1 MKTLHNNYCNSK
13 QGYLPL
19 FLSDCLDLLDPVLT
33 FDRLMGGIDLN
44 KYLTDIPEYTTGRL
58 RYNPVNMLKTVLFGF
73 MTSGYC
79 SLRELEDNCKVNIRF
94 MYLMDHQTPSYRT
107 FGYFINEI
115 LQDKIENIFNDINHA
130 IFNDEHVDLQH
141 LYIDGSKFEAN
152 ANKQT
157 WVWKKATEKFRY
169 KLYEKITAEI
179 EDINAEIAWS
189 GVQITTNPEY
199 VPDYLNEIV
208 EQLVLLWELDT
219 STFVYGS
226 GKRKSKEQRHYE
238 HLTTFCQKL
247 QEYMQKI
254 EICGPNRNSYSKT
267 DNSATFMRIKTD
279 YMGNDQLLPAYNVQI
294 GVADEYIAVVDVNH
308 YRSDMDCFVPLMEHF
323 KQTYGFY
330 PKYPVADAGYGSYN
344 NYIFCEQNGIEKYM
358 KFPMFKKETK
368 DQKYHEDPFRAVNF
382 RIDEQGVMRCPNDK
396 AFHFLYRKNV
406 RGNQYGRKEELYEC
420 EDCSGCPYA
429 EKCKKTDKNRTV
441 RINQELTSMHQ
452 EVIENLESIH
462 GALLRMNRSI
472 QAEGT
477 FGIMKNDRWY
487 KRIVRRGI
495 HSVKLEVLLVAIGH
509 NLYKYQKKKMRNRTA
524 AQIQK
529 KNFYGV
535 GEVHFLCA

>member
-115 LQDKIENIFNDINHA
+115 LQEKIENIFNDINHA

-152 ANKQT
+152 ANKYT

-179 EDINAEIAWS
+179 EEINAEIAWS

-208 EQLVLLWELDT
+208 EQLVLLWELDS

-247 QEYMQKI
+247 QEYIQKI

-267 DNSATFMRIKTD
+267 DTSATFMRIKTD

-396 AFHFLYRKNV
+396 AFHFLYRTNV

-524 AQIQK
+524 ASIQK
-529 KNFYGV
+529 KDFYGV
-535 GEVHFLCA
+535 GEVRFLCA

>member
-1 MKTLHNNYCNSK
+1 MKISTVNYNNPK

-19 FLSDCLDLLDPVLT
+19 FLSDCLELLDPVLT

-44 KYLTDIPEYTTGRL
+44 TYLTDIPEYTTGRL

-152 ANKQT
+152 ANKYT

-169 KLYEKITAEI
+169 KLYEKITVEI
-179 EDINAEIAWS
+179 EEINAEIAWS

-247 QEYMQKI
+247 QEYIQKI

-368 DQKYHEDPFRAVNF
+368 DQKYHEDPFLAVNF

-509 NLYKYQKKKMRNRTA
+509 NLHKYQKKKMRNRTA

>member
-152 ANKQT
+152 ANKYT

-179 EDINAEIAWS
+179 EEINAEIAWS

-368 DQKYHEDPFRAVNF
+368 DRKYHEDPFRAVNF

-535 GEVHFLCA
+535 GEVRFLCA